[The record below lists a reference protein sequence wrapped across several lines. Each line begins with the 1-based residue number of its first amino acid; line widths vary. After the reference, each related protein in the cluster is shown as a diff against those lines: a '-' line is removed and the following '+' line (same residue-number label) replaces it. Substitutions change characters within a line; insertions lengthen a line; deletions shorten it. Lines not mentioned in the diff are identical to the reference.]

1 MEHIVFLDHE
11 GISHHIEKKIPD
23 FPHTWTNYE
32 YTPPELIVER
42 LKKATIAMT
51 CSVPL
56 RKEQLAQLPKLRMI
70 SMALTGMD
78 IVDVNYCKERG
89 IDVRNVPGY
98 AENTVAEH
106 ALAMIFD
113 LVRKTGHYHR
123 LMQDIHAGKAA
134 IQNLYLNYRIRDV
147 NGLNLAIIGHGPIG
161 RRLGELSQAVGMR
174 VAFHDR
180 FGKYQGEQY
189 QPLEKL
195 LEQCDVLAICCP
207 LTDETRNLIQAE
219 HLQMM
224 KRDAV
229 IVNTARGGII
239 NEPDLI
245 QALLQ
250 ERIGGVALDVVEHEP
265 IQLDNP
271 FLHLV
276 EHTNLILNPHVAWS
290 SENAMQGLMDRAIQ
304 NIQDFIQEKKY
315 SKIQEQ
321 HNEYF
326 HKD

>member
-11 GISHHIEKKIPD
+11 GISQSIEKMAPD
-23 FPHTWTNYE
+23 FPHTWANYE
-32 YTPPELIVER
+32 YTAPEQIVER
-42 LKKATIAMT
+42 LKDATIAMT

-78 IVDVNYCKERG
+78 IVDVDYCKEQG

-106 ALAMIFD
+106 TLAMIFD

-123 LMQDIHAGKAA
+123 LMQDIHAGKKPL
-134 IQNLYLNYRIRDV
+134 QNLYLNYRIRDIQ
-147 NGLNLAIIGHGPIG
+147 GLNIAIIGHGPIG
-161 RRLGELSQAVGMR
+161 RRLAELSQAVGMN
-174 VAFHDR
+174 VCFHDR

-189 QPLEKL
+189 QSLDL
-195 LEQCDVLAICCP
+195 LLQQCDVLAICCP
-207 LTDETRNLIQAE
+207 LTDETRDLIRAE

-224 KRDAV
+224 KSDAV

-239 NEPDLI
+239 NEQDLI
-245 QALLQ
+245 QALLK
-250 ERIGGVALDVVEHEP
+250 EKIAGVALDVVEHEP

-271 FLHLV
+271 ILHLV
-276 EHTNLILNPHVAWS
+276 EHPNLILNPHVAWS

-304 NIQDFIQEKKY
+304 NIKNFIQEEKAFKK
-315 SKIQEQ
+315 SGVA
-321 HNEYF
+321 
-326 HKD
+326 